1 MRRLRNL
8 FQPIFLHETPSG
20 VPSGGAPPAQPTTPS
35 QPQPVQ
41 GQGQGQG
48 DGFRSTFFP
57 NVPDEHW
64 QLIEPHIGGVNRHVT
79 QLQQRYAPFNSY
91 TPEAVQ
97 GLARFAEAFEQNP
110 TAQWIVMARALQ
122 QNGQL
127 DPDLDL
133 DHLESLITG
142 QQQQEDPSSS
152 VGGLEGVP
160 PQIAQ
165 MLEQQQQVIQ
175 QLQER
180 LDKGDMTQR
189 QSIEDQALKRTMGW
203 MKTQLKNA
211 GVDETLLTDQ
221 RLMGMFIS
229 HGGNPQAAIQDAIQ
243 YRTALLGGVVPD
255 PKQQSQKQELK
266 LDNGV
271 PPVRNEGARKPSG
284 GNRRGMFAGVSA
296 AAQQSLARAN
306 Q

>member
-1 MRRLRNL
+1 MRLRNL
-8 FQPIFLHETPSG
+8 YQPTFLYE
-20 VPSGGAPPAQPTTPS
+20 VPGGAASGGAPPVAQPAAPT
-35 QPQPVQ
+35 PQPTQ

-133 DHLESLITG
+133 DHLESLING
-142 QQQQEDPSSS
+142 QQQAEATSP
-152 VGGLEGVP
+152 VGEIEGVP
-160 PQIAQ
+160 PQIAE
-165 MLEQQQQVIQ
+165 MLQQQQQVIQ

-203 MKTQLKNA
+203 MKSQLKKA
-211 GVDETLLTDQ
+211 GVNEELLTDQ

-229 HGGNPQAAIQDAIQ
+229 HGGNPQAAIQDAID

-271 PPVRNEGARKPSG
+271 PPVKTAGVRKPSG
-284 GNRRGMFAGVSA
+284 GNRRGMFAKVSTA
-296 AAQQSLARAN
+296 AEQSLARAN

>member
-1 MRRLRNL
+1 MRLRNL
-8 FQPIFLHETPSG
+8 YQPTFLYE
-20 VPSGGAPPAQPTTPS
+20 VPGGTASGGAPPVAQPAAPT
-35 QPQPVQ
+35 PQPAQ

-133 DHLESLITG
+133 DHLESLING
-142 QQQQEDPSSS
+142 QQQAEATSP
-152 VGGLEGVP
+152 VGEIEGVP
-160 PQIAQ
+160 PQIAE
-165 MLEQQQQVIQ
+165 MLQQQQQVIQ

-180 LDKGDMTQR
+180 LDKGDLTQR

-203 MKTQLKNA
+203 MKSQLKNA

-229 HGGNPQAAIQDAIQ
+229 HGGNPQAAIQDAID

-271 PPVRNEGARKPSG
+271 PPVKTAGVRKPSG
-284 GNRRGMFAGVSA
+284 GNRRGMFAKVSTA
-296 AAQQSLARAN
+296 AEQSLARAN

>member
-1 MRRLRNL
+1 
-8 FQPIFLHETPSG
+8 
-20 VPSGGAPPAQPTTPS
+20 
-35 QPQPVQ
+35 
-41 GQGQGQG
+41 
-48 DGFRSTFFP
+48 
-57 NVPDEHW
+57 VPDEHW

-133 DHLESLITG
+133 DHLESLING
-142 QQQQEDPSSS
+142 QQQAEATSP
-152 VGGLEGVP
+152 VGEIEGVP
-160 PQIAQ
+160 PQIAE
-165 MLEQQQQVIQ
+165 MLQQQQQVIQ

-203 MKTQLKNA
+203 MKTQLKKA
-211 GVDETLLTDQ
+211 GVNEELLTDQ

-229 HGGNPQAAIQDAIQ
+229 HGGNPQAAIQDAID

-271 PPVRNEGARKPSG
+271 PPVKTAGVRKPSG
-284 GNRRGMFAGVSA
+284 GNRRGMFAKVSTA
-296 AAQQSLARAN
+296 AEQSLARAN

>member
-1 MRRLRNL
+1 MRLRNL
-8 FQPIFLHETPSG
+8 YQPTFLYE
-20 VPSGGAPPAQPTTPS
+20 VPGGAASGGAPPVAQPAAPT
-35 QPQPVQ
+35 PQPAQ

-133 DHLESLITG
+133 DHLESLING
-142 QQQQEDPSSS
+142 QQQAEATSP
-152 VGGLEGVP
+152 VGEIEGVP
-160 PQIAQ
+160 PQIAE
-165 MLEQQQQVIQ
+165 MLQQQQQVIQ

-203 MKTQLKNA
+203 MKSQLKKA
-211 GVDETLLTDQ
+211 GVNEELLTDQ

-229 HGGNPQAAIQDAIQ
+229 HGGNPQAAIQDAID

-271 PPVRNEGARKPSG
+271 PPVKTAGVRKPSG
-284 GNRRGMFAGVSA
+284 GNRRGMFAKVSTA
-296 AAQQSLARAN
+296 AEQSLARAN

>member
-1 MRRLRNL
+1 MRLRNL
-8 FQPIFLHETPSG
+8 YQPTFLYE
-20 VPSGGAPPAQPTTPS
+20 VPGGAASGGAPPVAQPAAPT
-35 QPQPVQ
+35 PQPTQ

-133 DHLESLITG
+133 DHLESLING
-142 QQQQEDPSSS
+142 QQQAEATSP
-152 VGGLEGVP
+152 VGEIEGVP
-160 PQIAQ
+160 PQIAE
-165 MLEQQQQVIQ
+165 MLQQQQQVIQ

-180 LDKGDMTQR
+180 LDKGDLTQR

-203 MKTQLKNA
+203 MKSQLKKA
-211 GVDETLLTDQ
+211 GVNEELLTDQ

-229 HGGNPQAAIQDAIQ
+229 HGGNPQAAIQDAID

-271 PPVRNEGARKPSG
+271 PPVKTAGVRKPSG
-284 GNRRGMFAGVSA
+284 GNRRGMFAKVSTA
-296 AAQQSLARAN
+296 AEQSLARAN

>member
-1 MRRLRNL
+1 MRLRNL
-8 FQPIFLHETPSG
+8 YQPTFLYE
-20 VPSGGAPPAQPTTPS
+20 VPGGAASGGAPPVAQPAAPT
-35 QPQPVQ
+35 PQPAQ

-133 DHLESLITG
+133 DHLESLING
-142 QQQQEDPSSS
+142 QQQAEATSP
-152 VGGLEGVP
+152 VGEIEGVP
-160 PQIAQ
+160 PQIAE
-165 MLEQQQQVIQ
+165 MLQQQQQVIQ

-180 LDKGDMTQR
+180 LDKGDLTQR

-203 MKTQLKNA
+203 MKSQLKNA

-271 PPVRNEGARKPSG
+271 PPVKTAGVRKPSG
-284 GNRRGMFAGVSA
+284 GNRRGMFAKVSTA
-296 AAQQSLARAN
+296 AEQSLARAN

>member
-1 MRRLRNL
+1 MRLRNL
-8 FQPIFLHETPSG
+8 YQPTFLYE
-20 VPSGGAPPAQPTTPS
+20 VPGGTASGGAPPVAQPAAPT
-35 QPQPVQ
+35 PQPTQ

-133 DHLESLITG
+133 DHLESLING
-142 QQQQEDPSSS
+142 QQQAEATSP
-152 VGGLEGVP
+152 VGEIEGVP
-160 PQIAQ
+160 PQIAE
-165 MLEQQQQVIQ
+165 MLQQQQQVIQ

-180 LDKGDMTQR
+180 LDKGDLTQR

-203 MKTQLKNA
+203 MKSQLKKA
-211 GVDETLLTDQ
+211 GVNEELLTDQ

-229 HGGNPQAAIQDAIQ
+229 HGGNPQAAIQDAID

-271 PPVRNEGARKPSG
+271 PPVKTAGVRKPSG
-284 GNRRGMFAGVSA
+284 GNRRGMFAKVSTA
-296 AAQQSLARAN
+296 AEQSLARAN

>member
-1 MRRLRNL
+1 MRLRNL
-8 FQPIFLHETPSG
+8 FQPTFLHETPNG
-20 VPSGGAPPAQPTTPS
+20 VPSGGAPPAQPVATPPT
-35 QPQPVQ
+35 PQPQ

-64 QLIEPHIGGVNRHVT
+64 QLIEPHIQGVNRHVT

-97 GLARFAEAFEQNP
+97 GLARFAEAFEQDP

-122 QNGQL
+122 QAGKL

-133 DHLESLITG
+133 DHLESLING
-142 QQQQEDPSSS
+142 QSQPEGQPSP
-152 VGGLEGVP
+152 VEGLEGVP
-160 PQIAQ
+160 PQLAQ
-165 MLEQQQQVIQ
+165 MLQQQQQIIQ

-180 LDKGDMTQR
+180 LDKGDQTQR
-189 QSIEDQALKRTMGW
+189 QSVEDQALKRTMGW
-203 MKTQLKNA
+203 MKSQLKNA

-229 HGGNPQAAIQDAIQ
+229 HGGNPQAAVQDAIQ

-271 PPVRNEGARKPSG
+271 PPVKTAGARKPSG

-296 AAQQSLARAN
+296 AAEHSIARAN

>member
-1 MRRLRNL
+1 MRLRNL
-8 FQPIFLHETPSG
+8 YQPTFLYE
-20 VPSGGAPPAQPTTPS
+20 VPGGAASGGAPPVAQPAAPT
-35 QPQPVQ
+35 PQPTQ

-133 DHLESLITG
+133 DHLESLING
-142 QQQQEDPSSS
+142 QQQADSSP
-152 VGGLEGVP
+152 VEGEIEGVP

-165 MLEQQQQVIQ
+165 MLQQQQQVIQ

-203 MKTQLKNA
+203 MKTQLKKA
-211 GVDETLLTDQ
+211 GVNEELLTDQ

-229 HGGNPQAAIQDAIQ
+229 HGGNPQAAIQDAID

-271 PPVRNEGARKPSG
+271 PPVKTAGVRKPSG
-284 GNRRGMFAGVSA
+284 GNRRGMFAKVSTA
-296 AAQQSLARAN
+296 AEQSLARAN

>member
-1 MRRLRNL
+1 MRLRNL
-8 FQPIFLHETPSG
+8 YQPTFLYE
-20 VPSGGAPPAQPTTPS
+20 VPGGAASGGAPPVAQPAAPT
-35 QPQPVQ
+35 PQPAQ

-133 DHLESLITG
+133 DHLESLING
-142 QQQQEDPSSS
+142 QQQAEATSP
-152 VGGLEGVP
+152 VGEIEGVP
-160 PQIAQ
+160 PQIAE
-165 MLEQQQQVIQ
+165 MLQQQQQVIQ

-180 LDKGDMTQR
+180 LDKGDLTQR

-203 MKTQLKNA
+203 MKSQLKKA
-211 GVDETLLTDQ
+211 GVNEELLTDQ

-229 HGGNPQAAIQDAIQ
+229 HGGNPQAAIQDAID

-271 PPVRNEGARKPSG
+271 PPVKTAGVRKPSG
-284 GNRRGMFAGVSA
+284 GNRRGMFAKVSTA
-296 AAQQSLARAN
+296 AEQSLARAN

>member
-1 MRRLRNL
+1 MRLRNL
-8 FQPIFLHETPSG
+8 YQPTFLYE
-20 VPSGGAPPAQPTTPS
+20 VPGGAASGGAPPVAQPAAPT
-35 QPQPVQ
+35 PQPAQ

-133 DHLESLITG
+133 DHLESLING
-142 QQQQEDPSSS
+142 QQQAEATSP
-152 VGGLEGVP
+152 VGEIEGVP
-160 PQIAQ
+160 PQIAE
-165 MLEQQQQVIQ
+165 MLQQQQQVIQ

-203 MKTQLKNA
+203 MKTQLKKA
-211 GVDETLLTDQ
+211 GVNEELLTDQ

-229 HGGNPQAAIQDAIQ
+229 HGGNPQAAIQDAID

-271 PPVRNEGARKPSG
+271 PPVKTAGVRKPSG
-284 GNRRGMFAGVSA
+284 GNRRGMFAKVSTA
-296 AAQQSLARAN
+296 AEQSLARAN

>member
-1 MRRLRNL
+1 MRLRNL
-8 FQPIFLHETPSG
+8 YQPTFLYE
-20 VPSGGAPPAQPTTPS
+20 VPGGAASGGAPPVAQPAAPT
-35 QPQPVQ
+35 PQPTQ

-133 DHLESLITG
+133 DHLESLING
-142 QQQQEDPSSS
+142 QQQAEATSP
-152 VGGLEGVP
+152 VGEIEGVP
-160 PQIAQ
+160 PQIAE
-165 MLEQQQQVIQ
+165 MLQQQQQVIQ

-203 MKTQLKNA
+203 MKTQLKKA
-211 GVDETLLTDQ
+211 GVNEELLTDQ

-229 HGGNPQAAIQDAIQ
+229 HGGNPQAAIQDAID

-271 PPVRNEGARKPSG
+271 PPVKTAGVRKPSG
-284 GNRRGMFAGVSA
+284 GNRRGMFAKVSTA
-296 AAQQSLARAN
+296 AEQSLARAN

>member
-1 MRRLRNL
+1 MRLRNL
-8 FQPIFLHETPSG
+8 YQPTFLYE
-20 VPSGGAPPAQPTTPS
+20 VPGGTASGGAPPVAQPAAPT
-35 QPQPVQ
+35 PQPTQ

-133 DHLESLITG
+133 DHLESLING
-142 QQQQEDPSSS
+142 QQQAEATSP
-152 VGGLEGVP
+152 VGEIEGVP
-160 PQIAQ
+160 PQIAE
-165 MLEQQQQVIQ
+165 MLQQQQQVIQ

-203 MKTQLKNA
+203 MKTQLKKA
-211 GVDETLLTDQ
+211 GVNEELLTDQ

-271 PPVRNEGARKPSG
+271 PPVKTAGVRKPSG
-284 GNRRGMFAGVSA
+284 GNRRGMFAKVSTA
-296 AAQQSLARAN
+296 AEQSLARAN

>member
-1 MRRLRNL
+1 MRLRNL
-8 FQPIFLHETPSG
+8 YQPTFLYE
-20 VPSGGAPPAQPTTPS
+20 VPGGTASGGAPPVAQPAAPT
-35 QPQPVQ
+35 PQPTQ

-133 DHLESLITG
+133 DHLESLING
-142 QQQQEDPSSS
+142 QQQAEATSP
-152 VGGLEGVP
+152 VGEIEGVP
-160 PQIAQ
+160 PQIAE
-165 MLEQQQQVIQ
+165 MLQQQQQVIQ

-180 LDKGDMTQR
+180 LDKGDLTQR

-203 MKTQLKNA
+203 MKSQLKNA

-271 PPVRNEGARKPSG
+271 PPVKTAGVRKPSG
-284 GNRRGMFAGVSA
+284 GNRRGMFAKVSTA
-296 AAQQSLARAN
+296 AEQSLARAN

>member
-1 MRRLRNL
+1 MRLRNL
-8 FQPIFLHETPSG
+8 YQPTFLYE
-20 VPSGGAPPAQPTTPS
+20 VPGGAASGGAPPVAQPAAPT
-35 QPQPVQ
+35 PQPTQ

-133 DHLESLITG
+133 DHLESLING
-142 QQQQEDPSSS
+142 QQQAEATSP
-152 VGGLEGVP
+152 VGEIEGVP
-160 PQIAQ
+160 PQIAE
-165 MLEQQQQVIQ
+165 MLQQQQQVIQ

-180 LDKGDMTQR
+180 LDKGDLTQR

-203 MKTQLKNA
+203 MKSQLKNA

-271 PPVRNEGARKPSG
+271 PPVKTAGVRKPSG
-284 GNRRGMFAGVSA
+284 GNRRGMFAKVSTA
-296 AAQQSLARAN
+296 AEQSLARAN